1 MKTSLA
7 PKTFC
12 NNPFGDVLPKEPY
25 TLGEYWVPFRPDQKC
40 PFLSIFGHFWTMT
53 VLLLMHEN
61 LYKYLET
68 SNISKYNLLNLQGQL
83 NYLHQ
88 NVMIHIHNGHLDWQK
103 FSQKAGLELA

>member
-1 MKTSLA
+1 
-7 PKTFC
+7 
-12 NNPFGDVLPKEPY
+12 
-25 TLGEYWVPFRPDQKC
+25 
-40 PFLSIFGHFWTMT
+40 MT